1 MNYQVHYISL
11 DPSWTGLLM
20 PDLDL
25 VAQALARNVRRFR
38 ADRALTLDALA
49 ARAGVSRG
57 MLIQIE
63 QARTNPSVGT
73 VVRVADALGVS
84 IARLLD
90 YDESPAV
97 RLVPREEA
105 VTLWSTPQGSSAVLL
120 AGVESPG
127 PLEIWDWVLQP
138 GQGHDSDAHPAGTM
152 EIVRVEAGTLVVTLD
167 GVEHPVPQGTT
178 ASYEAGRPHG
188 YHNPGAEVVRLTMV
202 VSVPAPVA

>member
-1 MNYQVHYISL
+1 
-11 DPSWTGLLM
+11 M

-49 ARAGVSRG
+49 TRAGVSRG

-90 YDESPAV
+90 YDQGPAV
-97 RLVPREEA
+97 RLVPEEE
-105 VTLWSTPQGSSAVLL
+105 VTLWSTPRGSAAVLL

-127 PLEIWDWVLQP
+127 PLELWRWTLEP
-138 GQGHDSDAHPAGTM
+138 GEGHDSDAHPAGTA
-152 EIVRVEAGTLVVTLD
+152 EIVRVDAGQIVVVLD
-167 GVEHPVPQGTT
+167 GVEHPVPEGAT
-178 ASYEAGRPHG
+178 ATYDAGRPHG
-188 YHNPGAEVVRLTMV
+188 YRNPGTAVARLTIV
-202 VSVPAPVA
+202 VSVPLPPA

>member
-1 MNYQVHYISL
+1 
-11 DPSWTGLLM
+11 M

-38 ADRALTLDALA
+38 ADRALTLEALA

-90 YDESPAV
+90 YDQGPLV
-97 RLVPREEA
+97 RLVPQEEA
-105 VTLWSTPQGSSAVLL
+105 VTLWSTARGSTAVLL

-127 PLEIWDWVLQP
+127 PLELWHWTLRP
-138 GQGHDSDAHPAGTM
+138 GEGHDSDAHPVGTT
-152 EIVRVEAGTLVVTLD
+152 EIVRVDAGEIVVVLD
-167 GVEHPVPQGTT
+167 GVDHPVPEGTT
-178 ASYEAGRPHG
+178 AAYDAGRPHG
-188 YHNPGAEVVRLTMV
+188 YRNPGTADARLTMV
-202 VSVPAPVA
+202 VSVPPPPA